1 MSVRLLLTVKRL
13 FADGNG
19 ACALILL
26 AAMFAFAPAGAV
38 AQEPDGVTIQSRW
51 HGRGEQSRPDMTGIS
66 TLRFVTDNDFPPFN
80 YANDVGQLIGLN
92 VDLARALCDELR
104 TRCIIE
110 AVAWNKLVATLD
122 NGKADAVIASMRIDA
137 ATRNKVLFTESY
149 YRTPARFV
157 VRQASPI
164 VDTSPVK
171 LADRRVS
178 VAKGTAHEAYLR
190 AFYPKIR
197 LQTYNSVTLARE
209 AVRTGL
215 ADAFFGDAVT
225 TVFWL
230 NGTASAQCCRFAGG
244 PYMESKF
251 FGDGVG
257 IAVKKDNHRLARIL
271 NFGLNRLRQ
280 RGVYRDILL
289 RYFPAGSF

>member
-1 MSVRLLLTVKRL
+1 MVAISVRLLLAAKQR
-13 FADGNG
+13 FFGRRG
-19 ACALILL
+19 ACAFALV
-26 AAMFAFAPAGAV
+26 AAVAVFVPDGAV
-38 AQEPDGVTIQSRW
+38 AQEPDGVSIQSRW

-80 YANDVGQLIGLN
+80 YADDVGQLTGLN

-110 AVAWNKLVATLD
+110 AVAWDKLVATLD
-122 NGKADAVIASMRIDA
+122 DGKADAVIASMRIDA
-137 ATRNKVLFTESY
+137 AARDKVLFTESY

-164 VDTSPVK
+164 VATSPVK

-190 AFYPKIR
+190 AFFPKIR

-209 AVRTGL
+209 AVRT
-215 ADAFFGDAVT
+215 AWAEVR
-225 TVFWL
+225 
-230 NGTASAQCCRFAGG
+230 SAQ
-244 PYMESKF
+244 
-251 FGDGVG
+251 
-257 IAVKKDNHRLARIL
+257 
-271 NFGLNRLRQ
+271 
-280 RGVYRDILL
+280 
-289 RYFPAGSF
+289 AGSRVTL